1 MVVLVADGRAP
12 ARRHAVEGKAQLI
25 SAELFAREAHLLRLG
40 NAERRSRVGHIVEIL
55 ERVWSPLII
64 RNVFVGITRFE
75 DQQRV
80 LGISRKVLAER
91 LDWLVQNE
99 VVEKRAYSE
108 RPPRYDY
115 VLAQKGQ
122 ELADVLL
129 AISAWGDRWT
139 AGDAGPPVLYRHRSC
154 GEMTHAEIRCAACG
168 EPLHSDDVDVLPGPG
183 AEPAAA

>member
-1 MVVLVADGRAP
+1 M
-12 ARRHAVEGKAQLI
+12 
-25 SAELFAREAHLLRLG
+25 
-40 NAERRSRVGHIVEIL
+40 
-55 ERVWSPLII
+55 WSPLII

-108 RPPRYDY
+108 RPPRYDC
-115 VLAQKGQ
+115 VLTQKGQ

-139 AGDAGPPVLYRHRSC
+139 AGDAGPPVLYRHRGC
-154 GEMTHAEIRCAACG
+154 GEMTHAEIRCAAWASRSTQTTSTSCQG
-168 EPLHSDDVDVLPGPG
+168 RAPSRPPPSRRQLRSSRG
-183 AEPAAA
+183 AARRGFARSPRACRRRGGRRSRG